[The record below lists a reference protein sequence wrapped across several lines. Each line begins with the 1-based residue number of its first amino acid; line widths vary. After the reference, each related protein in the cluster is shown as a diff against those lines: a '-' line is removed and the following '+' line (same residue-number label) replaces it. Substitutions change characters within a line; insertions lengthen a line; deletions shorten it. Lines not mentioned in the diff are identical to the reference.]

1 MSKEILLILDLDETL
16 IHASS
21 ERLRDD
27 YDFQVYRYFIYKRPG
42 VDDFLKLCA
51 QHFRIAIWSSA
62 SDDYVNAVVKQIL
75 PSDVSLEFVWGRSR
89 CTPFLLPQ
97 YDEQGFYNLDF
108 ASKYEFAKRLKKL
121 TRRGFN
127 LQKVLIVD
135 DTPEKV
141 LHNYGNAIYAKPY
154 YGGTD
159 DSELATLA
167 TYLLSLKD
175 AENVRTIEKR
185 NWRQQVLG

>member
-16 IHASS
+16 IHASAERIS
-21 ERLRDD
+21 E
-27 YDFQVYRYFIYKRPG
+27 DFDFEVYRYFIYKRPG
-42 VDDFLKLCA
+42 LDSFLRFCA
-51 QHFRIAIWSSA
+51 QHFKVAIWSSA

-75 PSDVSLEFVWGRSR
+75 PSDMGLEFVWGRSR

-97 YDEQGFYNLDF
+97 YDENGFYNLDF
-108 ASKYEFAKRLKKL
+108 SSKYEFAKRLKKV

-154 YGGTD
+154 YGSTSD
-159 DSELATLA
+159 KELANLA
-167 TYLLSLKD
+167 DYLLTLKNAD
-175 AENVRTIEKR
+175 NVRTIEKR
-185 NWRQQVLG
+185 HWRQQVAS

>member
-16 IHASS
+16 IHASA
-21 ERLRDD
+21 ELIRDD
-27 YDFQVYRYFIYKRPG
+27 YDFQVYHYFLYKRPG
-42 VDDFLKLCA
+42 LDAFLRLCA
-51 QHFRIAIWSSA
+51 QHFRLAIWSSA
-62 SDDYVNAVVKQIL
+62 SDDYVNAVVKEIL
-75 PSDVSLEFVWGRSR
+75 PSDIGLEFVWGRSR

-108 ASKYEFAKRLKKL
+108 SSKYEFAKRLKKV

-127 LQKVLIVD
+127 LQRILIVD

-154 YGGTD
+154 YGDTND
-159 DSELATLA
+159 HELAILA
-167 TYLLSLKD
+167 TYLLALKD

-185 NWRQQVLG
+185 HWRQQVLA